1 MIVVDLLCASTHRF
15 EGWFPSAEALEAQ
28 LAQGT
33 VRCPLCGS
41 AEVRRL
47 PSAPYVHTGER
58 GADTPE
64 PSPPAPAP
72 ATVAP
77 DPQRLAQ
84 LWQTLRA
91 LGRQAE
97 DVGVRFPEEA
107 RRIHRGEADARPI
120 RGQSSTEEFLSLL
133 EEGIEVLPL
142 PPLDEEM
149 H

>member
-1 MIVVDLLCASTHRF
+1 MKVFDLQCEAGHGF
-15 EGWFPSAEALEAQ
+15 EGWFGSEEDYQSQCARGL
-28 LAQGT
+28 LT
-33 VRCPLCGS
+33 CPLCGS

-84 LWQTLRA
+84 LCTQVQLEPIHVMDVI
-91 LGRQAE
+91 E
-97 DVGVRFPEEA
+97 DFV
-107 RRIHRGEADARPI
+107 ADPC
-120 RGQSSTEEFLSLL
+120 SW
-133 EEGIEVLPL
+133 P
-142 PPLDEEM
+142 
-149 H
+149 